1 MASVRDIIVEA
12 AARSNVCPRK
22 RVLPDD
28 IFVSGL
34 SLFNGV
40 LEEYSTSEYIDAYQA
55 ESDFAPKFESILAGE
70 GEEIIDTDESIGEG
84 EEINDTDVACP
95 KIQLPKR
102 ILYKYAGAVDW
113 TPMEFISY
121 SDFYSCAYSDYVC
134 SWQPA
139 AKNLFKLY
147 FKPRFIGTNPECK
160 IVYNVEMQFKD
171 GDTINLP
178 TPYVELIT
186 RNLAYKFAIKYPRVD
201 ESKKASLLSEKEDL
215 ERSLKANNASM
226 HIITRGGTVMGG
238 SYQANLRSG
247 AFISNRYF

>member
-1 MASVRDIIVEA
+1 MATVRDIIVEA
-12 AARSNVCPRK
+12 AARANVCPRK

-40 LEEYSTSEYIDAYQA
+40 LEEYSASDYIDAYQA
-55 ESDFAPKFESILAGE
+55 ESDFHPQFESILAGE
-70 GEEIIDTDESIGEG
+70 GEEIT
-84 EEINDTDVACP
+84 DTDVVCP
-95 KIQLPKR
+95 QIQLPKR
-102 ILYKYAGAVDW
+102 ILYKYSGAVDW

-139 AKNLFKLY
+139 GKNLFKLY
-147 FKPRFIGTNPECK
+147 FKPRFVGTNPECK

-186 RNLAYKFAIKYPRVD
+186 RNLAYKFSIKYPRVED
-201 ESKKASLLSEKEDL
+201 SKKASLLTEKEDL

>member
-1 MASVRDIIVEA
+1 MANSVRDIIVEA

-40 LEEYSTSEYIDAYQA
+40 LEEYSTSDYIDAYQA

-70 GEEIIDTDESIGEG
+70 GEEITDS
-84 EEINDTDVACP
+84 DVVCP

-102 ILYKYAGAVDW
+102 ILYKYADAVDW

-139 AKNLFKLY
+139 GKNLFKLY
-147 FKPRFIGTNPECK
+147 FKPRFVGTNPECK
-160 IVYNVEMQFKD
+160 IVYNVEMQFND

>member
-1 MASVRDIIVEA
+1 MANSVRDIIVEA

-40 LEEYSTSEYIDAYQA
+40 LEEYSTSDYIDAYQA

-70 GEEIIDTDESIGEG
+70 GEELA
-84 EEINDTDVACP
+84 DTDVACP

-139 AKNLFKLY
+139 GKNLFKLY
-147 FKPRFIGTNPECK
+147 FKPRFVGTNPECK
-160 IVYNVEMQFKD
+160 IVYNVEMQFND

-215 ERSLKANNASM
+215 EHSLKANNASM

>member
-40 LEEYSTSEYIDAYQA
+40 LEEYSTSEYIDAYQS

-70 GEEIIDTDESIGEG
+70 GEEIT
-84 EEINDTDVACP
+84 DTDVACP
-95 KIQLPKR
+95 QIQLPKR

-139 AKNLFKLY
+139 GKNLFKLY
-147 FKPRFIGTNPECK
+147 FKPRFVGTNPECK

-186 RNLAYKFAIKYPRVD
+186 RNLSYKFAIKYPRVE

-226 HIITRGGTVMGG
+226 HIITRGDTVMGG

>member
-70 GEEIIDTDESIGEG
+70 GEELA
-84 EEINDTDVACP
+84 DTDVACLQ
-95 KIQLPKR
+95 IQLPKR

-139 AKNLFKLY
+139 GKNLFKLY
-147 FKPRFIGTNPECK
+147 FKPRFIGTNPQCK

-186 RNLAYKFAIKYPRVD
+186 RNLAYKFSIKYPRVD
-201 ESKKASLLSEKEDL
+201 ESKKASLLTEKEDL